1 MVRGSVPGHA
11 QALSALRQARSGG
24 AAAQNPPRVLPAR
37 RTAGGPNIF
46 FSERTRSEE
55 TADVPFRD
63 VTRCEEKGRAGER
76 ERTKREKGREEE
88 KEREIERDGKKRE
101 KRG

>member
-63 VTRCEEKGRAGER
+63 VTRCPFFAYSYQGVYKNPFHSLSLSTRVL
-76 ERTKREKGREEE
+76 RTVDYDFNLK
-88 KEREIERDGKKRE
+88 
-101 KRG
+101 